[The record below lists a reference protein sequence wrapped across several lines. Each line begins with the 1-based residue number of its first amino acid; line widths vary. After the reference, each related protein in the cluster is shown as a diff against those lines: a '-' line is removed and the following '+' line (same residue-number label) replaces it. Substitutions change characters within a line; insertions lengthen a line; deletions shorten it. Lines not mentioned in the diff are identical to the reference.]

1 MWHLCL
7 FSCVPAKGWVV
18 WEGLGMD
25 GVPHHP
31 KSPDHCALRSVAGT
45 TGQRPDRSVFCGS
58 IAVLHV
64 LFIMRKK
71 ILKFFYYFWLLKVRI
86 VVRVYLFFLYITCL
100 WVRETILDFYLFI
113 FSYWF
118 RNQCRNGR
126 PHCWLRI
133 CIMHITFFSVF
144 SSSWLFLF
152 DLLPFVVCI
161 QRMISWLEG
170 WWGYT
175 S

>member
-1 MWHLCL
+1 
-7 FSCVPAKGWVV
+7 
-18 WEGLGMD
+18 MD

-45 TGQRPDRSVFCGS
+45 TGQRPNRSVFCGS

-100 WVRETILDFYLFI
+100 
-113 FSYWF
+113 
-118 RNQCRNGR
+118 
-126 PHCWLRI
+126 
-133 CIMHITFFSVF
+133 
-144 SSSWLFLF
+144 
-152 DLLPFVVCI
+152 
-161 QRMISWLEG
+161 
-170 WWGYT
+170 
-175 S
+175 